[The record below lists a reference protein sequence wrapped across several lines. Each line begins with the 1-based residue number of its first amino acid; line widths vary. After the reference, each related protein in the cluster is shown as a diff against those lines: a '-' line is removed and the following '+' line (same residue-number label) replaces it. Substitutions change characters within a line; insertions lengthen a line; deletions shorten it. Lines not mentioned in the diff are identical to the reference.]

1 MLVISIAEEFSII
14 AQLELVRLKLY
25 YRTLKSIIGI
35 NVSYFCQMDISFF
48 FFFCSQKKNCRDTT
62 YDVTRFDSDVDNSY
76 ESII

>member
-48 FFFCSQKKNCRDTT
+48 FFFVVKKKTAEILRTM
-62 YDVTRFDSDVDNSY
+62 
-76 ESII
+76 